1 MNPQKPTISEE
12 LRNDLKAF
20 QLEFRTLRDEVKL
33 KLHLAGMDLKKEWE
47 ALEPQFDR
55 ALNSA
60 TVVSNEMVEDL
71 KKRLA
76 EFRQRLARH

>member
-1 MNPQKPTISEE
+1 MSSEKPTITEE
-12 LRNDLKAF
+12 FKNDLKAF
-20 QLEFRTLRDEVKL
+20 QLEFRTIRDEVKL

-47 ALEPQFDR
+47 TLEPQFDR

-60 TVVSNEMVEDL
+60 AAVSSEVMEDL

-76 EFRQRLARH
+76 EFKQRLGKH